1 MRHKYRTEAFVLS
14 RQPIREHDASIVL
27 ATVDFGIIR
36 ARAMGVRKPDSKMAI
51 GLQTF
56 TQSEVTLIRSKE
68 GWRLT
73 GALPLRNWAG
83 ELAFE
88 SRSRAARVCELMQRL
103 SHGEEAEPRLYE
115 EALAF
120 AEALLSLDG
129 EIQDSAECLAALRIL
144 HILGHDAGE
153 LPGGL
158 RDYGN
163 EALGIVTGNRKSY
176 VARVNNGIAASGL

>member
-36 ARAMGVRKPDSKMAI
+36 ARAMGVRKPGSKMAI

-56 TQSEVTLIRSKE
+56 TQSEITLIRGKE

-73 GALPLRNWAG
+73 GALPIKNWAG
-83 ELAFE
+83 ELTFE
-88 SRSRAARVCELMQRL
+88 ARPRAARVCELMQRL

-120 AEALLSLDG
+120 AEALPSLHG
-129 EIQDSAECLAALRIL
+129 EGQDSAECLAALRVL

-153 LPGGL
+153 LPGGFG
-158 RDYGN
+158 DYGT
-163 EALGIVTGNRKSY
+163 EALAVVADNRKGY
-176 VARVNNGIAASGL
+176 IARVNNGITASGL